1 MSVVQV
7 LVDALSFGSTYVL
20 LGLGLSLV
28 FSVLGLINF
37 SYGSVVMWGGF
48 LLAVLVA
55 AGVPFG
61 LAVVGMIAGLTA
73 LSVVIGRTAFQ
84 PFRGAP
90 PSTLLLSSFGVTLA
104 LEAVAFI
111 FFGQE
116 ARLVPSP
123 EWLGSTIAIGQVR
136 IGVLQ
141 LVTIV
146 VSLIVLAGLQLVLYR
161 TDMGLRI
168 RAVAEN
174 PEVSDL
180 MGIRSNRVLMAV
192 FALSGAIAGVV
203 AFLWFAKIGSVSSLG
218 DLNIT
223 LKAFIVVVIGGLGTL
238 RGAVVGGLL
247 LGLFEAVLYTYTPA
261 ALSSWQQ
268 TFAFALVTI
277 VLLVR
282 PQGLMGQRVEVS
294 R

>member
-1 MSVVQV
+1 MSLLQV
-7 LVDALSFGSTYVL
+7 LIDALSFGSTYVL

-37 SYGSVVMWGGF
+37 AYGAVVMWGGF
-48 LLAVLVA
+48 IAALLLGM
-55 AGVPFG
+55 GVPYP
-61 LAVVGMIAGLTA
+61 LAIVAMILALTV

-90 PSTLLLSSFGVTLA
+90 PSTLLLSSFGVTLVLQA
-104 LEAVAFI
+104 IAFI

-116 ARLVPSP
+116 ARQVPSP
-123 EWLGSTIAIGQVR
+123 DWLGNAVALGPIQIG
-136 IGVLQ
+136 ILQ
-141 LVTIV
+141 LVTIA
-146 VSLIVLAGLQLVLYR
+146 VSVMVLLLLQLVLYR
-161 TDMGLRI
+161 SGMGLRI
-168 RAVAEN
+168 RAVAESA
-174 PEVSDL
+174 EVSEL

-247 LGLFEAVLYTYTPA
+247 LGLLEAVLFTYTPS

-268 TFAFALVTI
+268 TFAFILVTL
-277 VLLVR
+277 VLLLR
-282 PQGLMGQRVEVS
+282 PQGLLGQATEVS
-294 R
+294 K